1 MTLNELKNDVASLGF
16 ESFIEDDA
24 CFIASA
30 NRALSLIYVDRPVS
44 ATAAIPIRGPRATM
58 AHEFIE
64 HRSGEA
70 LTISFTG
77 KAISFRT
84 TGKGTCI
91 VRDRTGAA
99 EIILDA
105 DNQLTKKFV
114 YGEASATFTGDYYY
128 TVSNFA
134 VFDDMVSSK
143 ITDVPE
149 YTPFRE
155 IRPEDYCE
163 DFRAFCSQPHD
174 KYGNVVKNVKLA
186 DGKII
191 VPHDYCA
198 ELYLTYYKSAKP
210 INSTRPDDPIEITEE
225 CTPLLPLLT
234 ASFMW
239 LDDDAAKAQYYM
251 SLYRDIMANLKRYS
265 TNKIDTVYR
274 VNGWA

>member
-24 CFIASA
+24 CFISSA

-44 ATAAIPIRGPRATM
+44 ATATIQIRGPRATL
-58 AHEFIE
+58 AREFIE
-64 HRSGEA
+64 HRSGESI
-70 LTISFTG
+70 TIPFTG
-77 KAISFRT
+77 KALSFRT
-84 TGKGTCI
+84 MGNGTCI

-99 EIILDA
+99 EIILGT
-105 DNQLTKKFV
+105 DNQLVKKFV
-114 YGEASATFTGDYYY
+114 YGDSSATFTGDYYF

-134 VFDDMVSSK
+134 VFDDTISNR
-143 ITDVPE
+143 ITDIPE

-163 DFRAFCSQPHD
+163 DFRAFSSQPHD
-174 KYGNVVKNVKLA
+174 KNGNVIDKVRLV

-191 VPHDYCA
+191 VPHDYCS
-198 ELYLTYYKSAKP
+198 EMYLTYYKAAKP
-210 INSTRPDDPIEITEE
+210 LNSARPDDPIEITEE
-225 CTPLLPLLT
+225 CAPLLPLLT

-239 LDDDAAKAQYYM
+239 LDDDPAKAQYYM

-265 TNKIDTVYR
+265 TNKIDTEYR